1 MLFFIHTMWGKA
13 MKLLM
18 TSLVFVLSG
27 CDNLM
32 HGRQG
37 PVVVKDANQQIMYT
51 TCNAAAENWG
61 TCYSK
66 ALKACPNDYIVLEK
80 NDDPKRIF
88 RNMTFQCKK

>member
-1 MLFFIHTMWGKA
+1 MWGKA

>member
-1 MLFFIHTMWGKA
+1 
-13 MKLLM
+13 
-18 TSLVFVLSG
+18 
-27 CDNLM
+27 M

>member
-1 MLFFIHTMWGKA
+1 

-18 TSLVFVLSG
+18 TSLIFALSG
-27 CDNLM
+27 CAQLM
-32 HGRQG
+32 NPQAQ

-51 TCNAAAENWG
+51 TCSGLVEDWG
-61 TCYSK
+61 TCNSK
-66 ALKACPNDYIVLEK
+66 AMKACPNSYIVLEK

>member
-1 MLFFIHTMWGKA
+1 

-18 TSLVFVLSG
+18 TSLIFVLSG

-37 PVVVKDANQQIMYT
+37 PVEVKDANQQIMFT

-66 ALKACPNDYIVLEK
+66 AMKACPNDYIVLEK

>member
-1 MLFFIHTMWGKA
+1 

-66 ALKACPNDYIVLEK
+66 ALKACPNNYVVLEK
-80 NDDPKRIF
+80 LENANGGF
-88 RNMTFQCKK
+88 RSMTFQCKK

>member
-1 MLFFIHTMWGKA
+1 

-18 TSLVFVLSG
+18 ISLVFVLSG
-27 CDNLM
+27 CDNFI

-37 PVVVKDANQQIMYT
+37 LVVVKDANQQIMYT

>member
-1 MLFFIHTMWGKA
+1 
-13 MKLLM
+13 MKLLI
-18 TSLVFVLSG
+18 TSLIFVLSG

-37 PVVVKDANQQIMYT
+37 PVEVKDANKQIMYT

-66 ALKACPNDYIVLEK
+66 ALKACPNDYIVLER

>member
-1 MLFFIHTMWGKA
+1 
-13 MKLLM
+13 MKLIM
-18 TSLVFVLSG
+18 TGLIFVLSG

-80 NDDPKRIF
+80 NDDSKRIF

>member
-1 MLFFIHTMWGKA
+1 
-13 MKLLM
+13 MKLLVI
-18 TSLVFVLSG
+18 SLIFVLSG

-37 PVVVKDANQQIMYT
+37 PVEVKDANQQIMFT

-66 ALKACPNDYIVLEK
+66 AMKACPNDYIVLEK